1 MSVFFIICKS
11 CAAKLKVA
19 KPSLIGQILACPK
32 CGTMIEVQP
41 PPGWEPPV
49 DPTAPAVSV
58 FADADIT
65 TSTEVDRLAASF
77 DDIDTV
83 LKSTETQSP
92 VGKRR
97 EPTRQA
103 GRAGSTPGNVIS
115 GSNSALTK
123 PKPAPSKSLD
133 SSQPMLPNEQWTSP
147 AVQQRKK
154 LLGWIAGITG
164 ICMLLI
170 ATIVAILNSGKPSDS
185 TVSLKTSPEAEQPT
199 EIEVPAEEPIGIA
212 PADSDRPD
220 DKSKAS
226 GIGTVA
232 PSIPVSDNPTDL
244 ALPVAPPTELP
255 LADDEL
261 NPTEDLP
268 SPLDDTSVKP
278 PETVSEP
285 PVIPDLVANPKDDSK
300 PTPTVSPSQLP
311 LNNLESFQSKMGD
324 LFNLLESSG
333 TSVARIQDLA
343 NSEQEEQLI
352 GVPKYLIEPPGAE
365 KLVLEKQLSMPCSG
379 MRYADAKLSTVL
391 QDITSIIGIAVTVD
405 TNSLRVVSD
414 SADPSINVDLKELD
428 YGSAIDAII
437 NPLGLVKS
445 VNEQG
450 SLVVHVVERDVF
462 KEFMHPLPNFPV
474 SDNAGREQAATEML
488 NAIRAL
494 IEPKSWLL
502 EQNPATVSLVE
513 DEIKVYNTVLA
524 NDQVAEFIAKLN
536 GSLLLK
542 DDAASASAQEILTT
556 KWTSI
561 AEKLQQPAGLNHVP
575 EQSLG
580 KLLDQIR
587 RKTGISVLVD
597 WEVLQPLGWTPLTK
611 VPGQIEE
618 ETVGEVLKQLG
629 RAMKLSVLAI
639 DKSTVQLTTFEKAA
653 NSIDLEFYHFG
664 KILAG
669 KLNEEQALELMMQTL
684 GQQLQAPQVKFIYE
698 PKYQTLVVSAPQSL
712 QRQLAAVLK
721 RLESL

>member
-1 MSVFFIICKS
+1 MSVFSIICKS

-49 DPTAPAVSV
+49 DPTAPVVSV

-65 TSTEVDRLAASF
+65 TTTEVDRLAASF

-97 EPTRQA
+97 EPNRQP
-103 GRAGSTPGNVIS
+103 GRAGSTPGQATS
-115 GSNSALTK
+115 GSTSALTK
-123 PKPAPSKSLD
+123 PKSGPSKSLD
-133 SSQPMLPNEQWTSP
+133 SSQPILPNEQWTSP
-147 AVQQRKK
+147 AVQHRKK
-154 LLGWIAGITG
+154 LLLWIAAITG
-164 ICMLLI
+164 IGMLLI
-170 ATIVAILNSGKPSDS
+170 ATIVAILNSDKSSDS
-185 TVSLKTSPEAEQPT
+185 PVSLQTKPEAGQ
-199 EIEVPAEEPIGIA
+199 PAEKEVSDEAPIGIE

-220 DKSKAS
+220 DKSKVS
-226 GIGTVA
+226 GIA
-232 PSIPVSDNPTDL
+232 PSVPESDKPTDQTL
-244 ALPVAPPTELP
+244 QVAPPMELP
-255 LADDEL
+255 LPADEL
-261 NPTEDLP
+261 NPTGDSP
-268 SPLDDTSVKP
+268 SPLEDSSIKP
-278 PETVSEP
+278 LEILAEP
-285 PVIPDLVANPKDDSK
+285 PVIPDLVANPDDDSK
-300 PTPTVSPSQLP
+300 TKAAVSPAQLP

-324 LFNLLESSG
+324 LFNLLEASG

-343 NSEQEEQLI
+343 DSEQEEQLI
-352 GVPKYLIEPPGAE
+352 GVPKYLIEPPGSE
-365 KLVLEKQLSMPCSG
+365 KLDLEKQLSLPCSG
-379 MRYADAKLSTVL
+379 LRYADAKLSTVL

-405 TNSLRVVSD
+405 PYSLRVVGD
-414 SADPSINVDLKELD
+414 SADPSINVDLKDMD
-428 YGSAIDAII
+428 YGSTLDAVIK
-437 NPLGLVKS
+437 PLGLVKS

-450 SLVVHVVERDVF
+450 GLVVHVVEREVF
-462 KEFMHPLPNFPV
+462 KEFKHPLPNFPV
-474 SDNAGREQAATEML
+474 ADNAGREQAATEML

-502 EQNPATVSLVE
+502 DQNPATVSYSE
-513 DEIKVYNTVLA
+513 NEINVYNTVLA
-524 NDQVAEFIAKLN
+524 NEQVSEFIAKLN
-536 GSLLLK
+536 ASLLLK
-542 DDAASASAQEILTT
+542 DDSTNASAQEILTT

-575 EQSLG
+575 EQTLG
-580 KLLDQIR
+580 KFLDQIR
-587 RKTGISVLVD
+587 QKTGITVLVD
-597 WEVLQPLGWTPLTK
+597 WETLQPLGWTPLTR
-611 VPGQIEE
+611 VPGQIDE

-669 KLNEEQALELMMQTL
+669 KLNEEQALALMMQTL
-684 GQQLQAPQVKFIYE
+684 GHQLQAPQVRFIYE

-712 QRQLAAVLK
+712 QRQLAAVLQ
-721 RLESL
+721 RLENL